1 MSTEASSNRGRGR
14 GRLENIDRHV
24 GERVRERRIMLGLTQ
39 HQFAELIGV
48 TFQQAHKYEKGVN
61 RMAAGR
67 LYKTAQV
74 LGVDVGYFF
83 DGIGGDYP
91 FRPTQQQRLLL
102 ELARNF
108 MAIPHRRHQEEI
120 VSLVR
125 ALAEPAQP

>member
-1 MSTEASSNRGRGR
+1 MSTESSSNRGRGP

-24 GERVRERRIMLGLTQ
+24 GERVREGRIMLGLTQ

-48 TFQQAHKYEKGVN
+48 TFQQTHKYEKGVN

-83 DGIGGDYP
+83 EGIGGDDP

-108 MAIPHRRHQEEI
+108 MAISHRRHQEEI

-125 ALAEPAQP
+125 LAEPAQP